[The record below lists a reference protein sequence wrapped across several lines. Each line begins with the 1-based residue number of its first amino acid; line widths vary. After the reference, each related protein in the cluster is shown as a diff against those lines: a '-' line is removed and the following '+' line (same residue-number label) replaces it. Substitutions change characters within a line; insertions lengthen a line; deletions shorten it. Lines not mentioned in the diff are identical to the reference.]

1 MNNWKRTAI
10 NISTPSHVRLHRT
23 NLKML
28 TTYFSTVK
36 STVIRTTVLESN
48 RFTILPRII
57 SYHLWHWGVT
67 GQLFVLKKKKRE
79 ALNTLLITISFRR
92 VRKTAKIYYLLR
104 HVCPPAWNNSTP
116 TGRIFIKLHIWV
128 WSFFFPKTVKKMKF
142 WLNSDNNKYFTWIP
156 TYMCGI
162 ISELFLELEILQI
175 EVVEKIKT
183 HAMFNKFFLKI
194 VPFVRQCE

>member
-1 MNNWKRTAI
+1 VTLRCHRTAI
-10 NISTPSHVRLHRT
+10 CI
-23 NLKML
+23 
-28 TTYFSTVK
+28 
-36 STVIRTTVLESN
+36 
-48 RFTILPRII
+48 
-57 SYHLWHWGVT
+57 
-67 GQLFVLKKKKRE
+67 KKKKRE

-194 VPFVRQCE
+194 VPFVRQCEKIRYSQTGQRWPKKKRRRPDASDLQAR